1 MNSSNVFLQ
10 SQLVKIGNTIRTGY
24 TASTGKIADGW
35 KSITNSISEGF
46 SSLAEGT
53 GNVWKDISKG
63 AKNLFK
69 NSRTSL
75 NTFRK
80 TQGTVNV
87 KGWGGPAGGASTF
100 GNYAGISTQMTA
112 EQAAALIQPSSGG
125 QALLK
130 GSQLSAQT
138 LGSSYDKLISD
149 TINKSMQPRID
160 NLSGNSKRYFN
171 DMWNDQVAKGIEV
184 NKQETFNAFA
194 SNKGTTLPTDFSTA
208 YETNLANTGD
218 YAYHAGTKSYNFT
231 GGSTY
236 NNTLGNKYINKKTA
250 NTLKKTA
257 FSMADSL
264 LQAPNYEIPEVMYEV
279 PVQKD
284 MTMNTATSECIVAQI

>member
-1 MNSSNVFLQ
+1 M
-10 SQLVKIGNTIRTGY
+10 T
-24 TASTGKIADGW
+24 
-35 KSITNSISEGF
+35 
-46 SSLAEGT
+46 
-53 GNVWKDISKG
+53 
-63 AKNLFK
+63 
-69 NSRTSL
+69 SRTSCSF
-75 NTFRK
+75 NT
-80 TQGTVNV
+80 
-87 KGWGGPAGGASTF
+87 GAV
-100 GNYAGISTQMTA
+100 
-112 EQAAALIQPSSGG
+112 SSGG

-194 SNKGTTLPTDFSTA
+194 SNKGTRNYLQILVQLMKLI
-208 YETNLANTGD
+208 LANTGD
-218 YAYHAGTKSYNFT
+218 YAYHAGLTKSYNFT

-264 LQAPNYEIPEVMYEV
+264 LQAPNYETPEVMYEV
-279 PVQKD
+279 PVQKEHD
-284 MTMNTATSECIVAQI
+284 YEYCNKWCKWNKFKRSIWY